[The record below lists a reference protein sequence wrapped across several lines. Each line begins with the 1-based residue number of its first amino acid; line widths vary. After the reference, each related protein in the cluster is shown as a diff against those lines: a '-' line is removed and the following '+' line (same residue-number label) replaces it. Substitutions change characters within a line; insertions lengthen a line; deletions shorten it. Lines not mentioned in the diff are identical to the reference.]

1 MYSLRCCT
9 ASEHYQCNGLT
20 AWQALLASEVSL
32 TVVQGLHASVNVL
45 DVELVSID
53 REQQSVVLSDNR
65 TLQYGV
71 LVLSMGL
78 SCEAMVLNQSAL
90 GLPQV
95 VSLPMLPGRIQKAS
109 STARGHKGHA
119 LGVCMA

>member
-1 MYSLRCCT
+1 MP
-9 ASEHYQCNGLT
+9 LT
-20 AWQALLASEVSL
+20 A
-32 TVVQGLHASVNVL
+32 VQGLHASVNVL

-53 REQQSVVLSDNR
+53 REQQSIVLSDNR

-78 SCEAMVLNQSAL
+78 SCEAMVLDQSAL

-95 VSLPMLPGRIQKAS
+95 VSLPMLPSRIQKAS
-109 STARGHKGHA
+109 NTAHGRKGHGLCA
-119 LGVCMA
+119 CMA

>member
-1 MYSLRCCT
+1 MRCG
-9 ASEHYQCNGLT
+9 ASEDYQRHGLT

-32 TVVQGLHASVNVL
+32 TAVQGLHASVNVL
-45 DVELVSID
+45 DAELVSID
-53 REQQSVVLSDNR
+53 REQHSIVLSDNR

-95 VSLPMLPGRIQKAS
+95 VSLPMLPGRIEKAS
-109 STARGHKGHA
+109 EIAHGRQSHA
-119 LGVCMA
+119 LCACMA

>member
-1 MYSLRCCT
+1 MSLS
-9 ASEHYQCNGLT
+9 A
-20 AWQALLASEVSL
+20 
-32 TVVQGLHASVNVL
+32 VQGLHASVNVL
-45 DVELVSID
+45 DVALVSID
-53 REQQSVVLSDNR
+53 REQQTVVLSDNR

-95 VSLPMLPGRIQKAS
+95 VSLSMLPGRIQQVN
-109 STARGHKGHA
+109 STAHRRKSQA
-119 LGVCMA
+119 PSAFMA